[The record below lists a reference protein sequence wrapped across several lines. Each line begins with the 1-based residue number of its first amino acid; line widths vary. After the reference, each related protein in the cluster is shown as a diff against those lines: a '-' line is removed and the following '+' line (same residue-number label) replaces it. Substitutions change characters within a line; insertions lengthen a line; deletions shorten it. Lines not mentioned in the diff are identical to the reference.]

1 MASPEAYP
9 GPTEAL
15 ELYERLVDRHP
26 HAERKGAKIPYTSRN
41 GHMYSFLDSDGVMAL
56 RLPDELRE
64 EFLAEYGTDP
74 VEQYGR
80 VMAEYVAVPEE
91 LLEDTSGLLTWFE
104 KSHDWIGT
112 LKPKPTKR

>member
-1 MASPEAYP
+1 VAAKETYP
-9 GPTEAL
+9 GPAGAL
-15 ELYERLVDRHP
+15 EMYERLVEGHP
-26 HAERKGAKIPYTSRN
+26 EAERKGAKIPYTSRN
-41 GHMYSFLDSDGVMAL
+41 GHMYSFLASDGVMAL

-91 LLEDTSGLLTWFE
+91 LLDDTSGLLTWFE
-104 KSHDWIGT
+104 RSHDWIGT
-112 LKPKPTKR
+112 LKPKPTRR

>member
-1 MASPEAYP
+1 
-9 GPTEAL
+9 
-15 ELYERLVDRHP
+15 
-26 HAERKGAKIPYTSRN
+26 
-41 GHMYSFLDSDGVMAL
+41 L

-91 LLEDTSGLLTWFE
+91 LLEDTSGLVTWLE
-104 KSHDWIGT
+104 RSHDWIAT
-112 LKPKPTKR
+112 LKPKRPNAEVGARFVTRPWYLAGERAQIT

>member
-1 MASPEAYP
+1 VASKASYP
-9 GPTEAL
+9 GPPGAL
-15 ELYERLVDRHP
+15 QLYERLVGRHP
-26 HAERKGAKIPYTSRN
+26 EAVLKGAKMPYTSRN
-41 GHMYSFLDSDGVMAL
+41 GHMYSFLASDGVMAL

-91 LLEDTSGLLTWFE
+91 LLDDTSGLLTWFE
-104 KSHDWIGT
+104 RSHDWIGT
-112 LKPKPTKR
+112 LKPKPTRR